1 MKERMRYPV
10 RVESADRLHR
20 AGLHAGGRDH
30 RADHGGGN
38 SSGVAGAGGLEGTR
52 AAALT
57 PRAVLGVDDK
67 ESTMIDRIGCVVRD
81 LARSRA
87 FYEAA
92 LVPPGYA
99 VLMAMWVA

>member
-1 MKERMRYPV
+1 
-10 RVESADRLHR
+10 
-20 AGLHAGGRDH
+20 
-30 RADHGGGN
+30 
-38 SSGVAGAGGLEGTR
+38 LEGTR
-52 AAALT
+52 AAGLT

-92 LVPPGYA
+92 LAPPGYA